1 MPCAWSGLSS
11 DMSDSMVYPGRI
23 WFELVV
29 IERLGS
35 LMLDFPTKGEL
46 FVSKDALDT
55 ELAGNS
61 ACP

>member
-1 MPCAWSGLSS
+1 
-11 DMSDSMVYPGRI
+11 MVYAGRI

-35 LMLDFPTKGEL
+35 LMLDFPTTGEL
-46 FVSKDALDT
+46 FVSKDALDN